1 MEILSEDALQ
11 SYIPNVIFDLPA
23 SSYAIVTLDLRHVR
37 AEDFR
42 WTYGEDYQ
50 ISFTIHDKISIE
62 DPSDPAPM
70 PE

>member
-50 ISFTIHDKISIE
+50 ISFTIHD
-62 DPSDPAPM
+62 
-70 PE
+70 